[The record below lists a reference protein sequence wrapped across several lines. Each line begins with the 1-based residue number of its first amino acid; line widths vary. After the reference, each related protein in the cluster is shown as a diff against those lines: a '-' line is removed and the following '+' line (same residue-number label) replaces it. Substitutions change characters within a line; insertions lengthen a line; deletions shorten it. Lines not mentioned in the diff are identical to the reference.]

1 MTDSVRAE
9 GGSRLT
15 RRRHFM
21 CTGVTSEDHLLGPKK
36 SSTVPTY
43 IVNSLGDFKVLV
55 DEGK

>member
-1 MTDSVRAE
+1 VA
-9 GGSRLT
+9 LA
-15 RRRHFM
+15 
-21 CTGVTSEDHLLGPKK
+21 GVTNEDHLLGPKK